1 MAEEQYKISSGIR
14 KRGTRSA
21 RLQSAAIVRPARH
34 VGGGDLVVRRGCST
48 VVGLSTLQKHMAEL
62 QQGVAD
68 GRFEIRTLAGQL
80 VDLATLTSA
89 PVPVAPPKPIV
100 RPDSAANDKTF
111 AKGVGE
117 LVPQYQDGY
126 ALTQKV
132 DSPAITVDVATSDG
146 EPALDG
152 VSDPVAERKRRRG
165 YKKDE

>member
-1 MAEEQYKISSGIR
+1 
-14 KRGTRSA
+14 
-21 RLQSAAIVRPARH
+21 
-34 VGGGDLVVRRGCST
+34 
-48 VVGLSTLQKHMAEL
+48 
-62 QQGVAD
+62 
-68 GRFEIRTLAGQL
+68 
-80 VDLATLTSA
+80 
-89 PVPVAPPKPIV
+89 V